1 MNSVEWR
8 TSGLT
13 TGKQKRPLRPAPV
26 VVLPPPAAALTLP
39 VTTIESAAMDNWQEA
54 TIILCFAIIGVIYL
68 VMNRSSKEE
77 EKEASLAAKHL
88 VPKPK

>member
-1 MNSVEWR
+1 MSKR
-8 TSGLT
+8 TIVLT
-13 TGKQKRPLRPAPV
+13 TGKQKRPVNPAPV
-26 VVLPPPAAALTLP
+26 VILPPKDPLP
-39 VTTIESAAMDNWQEA
+39 VHVASTIESAAMDNWQEA
-54 TIILCFAIIGVIYL
+54 TVILCFAIIGVMYL

>member
-1 MNSVEWR
+1 MTV
-8 TSGLT
+8 
-13 TGKQKRPLRPAPV
+13 GKQRKNPRPVPV
-26 VVLPPPAAALTLP
+26 IVAPPATLP
-39 VTTIESAAMDNWQEA
+39 IPTIESGAAMENWQEA